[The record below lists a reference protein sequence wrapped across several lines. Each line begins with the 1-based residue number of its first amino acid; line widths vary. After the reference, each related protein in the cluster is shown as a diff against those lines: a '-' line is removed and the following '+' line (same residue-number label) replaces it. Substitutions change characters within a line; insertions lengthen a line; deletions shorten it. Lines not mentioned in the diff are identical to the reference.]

1 MKKIEKAKR
10 IAEAMNEIRGGTIN
24 TEKLAK
30 KLAAGMMDREL
41 DMVAKRYGL
50 TW

>member
-1 MKKIEKAKR
+1 MKKIEKALK
-10 IAEAMNEIRGGTIN
+10 IAEKRTGNKEEAKRY
-24 TEKLAK
+24 AK

-41 DMVAKRYGL
+41 DMVAKREGI